1 MIKIKNRKI
10 PENYEMESFYV
21 KSLFTLVPLEH
32 TIDVII
38 KRIYEK
44 HELTTVFTKTEMK
57 KLLTICTKN
66 MHFSFNNDIYIQ
78 IDGDVMDS
86 PLGPVIANVFMVELE
101 RVLVPKLND
110 HVKIWRRFVDNTFA
124 YAKCSLIEY
133 VLSVLNS
140 FHDNIKFT
148 YKQENNNRL
157 SFLNILFIR
166 DYEKINT
173 GVFRKETHNDLYSR
187 WESFSPI
194 S

>member
-1 MIKIKNRKI
+1 M
-10 PENYEMESFYV
+10 
-21 KSLFTLVPLEH
+21 
-32 TIDVII
+32 
-38 KRIYEK
+38 
-44 HELTTVFTKTEMK
+44 
-57 KLLTICTKN
+57 
-66 MHFSFNNDIYIQ
+66 
-78 IDGDVMDS
+78 GS
-86 PLGPVIANVFMVELE
+86 PLGPVIANIFTVELE

-110 HVKIWRRFVDNTFA
+110 HVKIWRRFADNTFA
-124 YAKCSLIEY
+124 YAKCSSTEY

-140 FHDNIKFT
+140 FQDNIKFT

-173 GVFRKETHNDLYSR
+173 AVFKKETHNDLYSR